1 MPVAF
6 SCHMGW
12 GRFNLLAIIEKVDTP
27 GDVILRG
34 IIAAT
39 IAGNRVGSLI
49 GDLLFKKPAYCA
61 AGMFFK
67 EERRPVFN
75 LPGNA

>member
-12 GRFNLLAIIEKVDTP
+12 GRFNLLAIIKKVDVP
-27 GDVILRG
+27 GDVIMRG

-39 IAGNRVGSLI
+39 IAGNRVGSMI
-49 GDLLFKKPAYCA
+49 GDLFVRKPAYCA
-61 AGMFFK
+61 AGMFVK
-67 EERRPVFN
+67 DERRPELN
-75 LPGNA
+75 LRGNT